1 MIYIA
6 IAIGILFLVLLH
18 INDYDFDEVAPWIA
32 SVWTFIWVV
41 ALVVALGEYNT
52 TKSTVDKKI
61 AVLQEQNETVISQI
75 EPLVNKYLEY
85 ESDTYKELKMDV
97 NNIVALSQYPQLKGN
112 EFIKSQID
120 IVTRN
125 QAIITKLKLDKAA
138 LNSYKMWIFMGE

>member
-18 INDYDFDEVAPWIA
+18 INDYDFDDFAPWIA
-32 SVWTFIWVV
+32 SVWTIIWVV
-41 ALVVALGEYNT
+41 ALVVDLGEYNT

-125 QAIITKLKLDKAA
+125 QAIITKLKLDKAS

>member
-32 SVWTFIWVV
+32 SVWTLIWVV

>member
-6 IAIGILFLVLLH
+6 IAIGVVALIVLFA
-18 INDYDFDEVAPWIA
+18 NDYDFDDVSPWLA
-32 SVWTFIWVV
+32 SVWTFVWVI
-41 ALVVALGEYNT
+41 ALFVALGEYNT

-97 NNIVALSQYPQLKGN
+97 NTMVALSQYPQLKGN